1 MTHLWDCGMLHS
13 VYVYGQD
20 GNCIYV
26 KNFSEEKIDKDLLT
40 GFFSALHMF
49 SSQFGEKL
57 EFIQTDKRT
66 FVYDQAAGLIFV
78 ACVANN
84 TDIRAVRNRLIE
96 LKDSVLQRMR
106 RGRQVWGREART
118 INGTIHDSLIK
129 KIMEPQSIPLKPSA
143 KEKYKP
149 IARPVYG
156 ALHSTEN
163 SALSYLFFKGVASLH
178 DLIEYLHCSEE
189 EATTIIQSLRQKK
202 LVEPVY
208 HG

>member
-1 MTHLWDCGMLHS
+1 MHLWDRGMLHS

-26 KNFSEEKIDKDLLT
+26 KNFSDEEIDKDLIS

-49 SSQFGEKL
+49 SSQYGEQL
-57 EFIQTDKRT
+57 EFLQTDKRT
-66 FVYDQAAGLIFV
+66 FVYDRAAEFIFV
-78 ACVANN
+78 ACAANN
-84 TDIRAVRNRLIE
+84 ADLREVRNRLME
-96 LKDSVLQRMR
+96 LKASVLQRMR
-106 RGRQVWGREART
+106 KERQVWGRETGPPKGA
-118 INGTIHDSLIK
+118 IHDLLIK
-129 KIMEPQSIPLKPSA
+129 KIMDPQSIPIKPSA

-149 IARPVYG
+149 VARPVYG
-156 ALHSTEN
+156 SLHSTEN

-189 EATTIIQSLRQKK
+189 EATTIIQNLRQKK

-208 HG
+208 QG